1 MTIKIWYNP
10 NIIKKVYLINNIKS
24 QIKNIIYNRIMPK
37 RTRGTYVSKLDV
49 PEEKLSEYRE
59 AFDMFDKDHSG
70 SISVDE
76 ISKIMKNFGNP
87 MTKDEIK
94 EMIKDIDTSGDGELD
109 FEEFVTLMQ
118 KQEVVVEDDDDEVIR
133 AFKSFDKD
141 QSGKISNME
150 FRYILTQL
158 GEKFTDSEVDTLFK
172 ECDLDN
178 DGVLNYE
185 EFVAFWRSI

>member
-1 MTIKIWYNP
+1 
-10 NIIKKVYLINNIKS
+10 
-24 QIKNIIYNRIMPK
+24 
-37 RTRGTYVSKLDV
+37 
-49 PEEKLSEYRE
+49 
-59 AFDMFDKDHSG
+59 MFDKDHSG

-87 MTKDEIK
+87 MSKDEIR

-118 KQEVVVEDDDDEVIR
+118 KQETVIDDDEEDAVLR

-141 QSGKISNME
+141 GSGYISNAE

-158 GEKFTDSEVDTLFK
+158 GEKFTDSEVDILFK
-172 ECDLDN
+172 ECVFRL
-178 DGVLNYE
+178 YP
-185 EFVAFWRSI
+185 AA

>member
-1 MTIKIWYNP
+1 
-10 NIIKKVYLINNIKS
+10 
-24 QIKNIIYNRIMPK
+24 MPK
-37 RTRGTYVSKLDV
+37 RTVITTVAKLDV
-49 PEEKLSEYRE
+49 PEDKLHEYRE

-87 MTKDEIK
+87 MSKDEIR

-118 KQEVVVEDDDDEVIR
+118 KQETVIDDDEEDAVLR

-141 QSGKISNME
+141 GSGYISNAE

-158 GEKFTDSEVDTLFK
+158 GEKFTDSEVDILFK
-172 ECDLDN
+172 ECDLDG
-178 DGVLNYE
+178 DGKLDYE
-185 EFVAFWRSI
+185 EFIKFWREH

>member
-1 MTIKIWYNP
+1 MTIKIWYNL

-24 QIKNIIYNRIMPK
+24 QIKNIIYNIIMPK
-37 RTRGTYVSKLDV
+37 RTSVTYVSKLDV

-150 FRYILTQL
+150 FRYILT
-158 GEKFTDSEVDTLFK
+158 
-172 ECDLDN
+172 
-178 DGVLNYE
+178 
-185 EFVAFWRSI
+185 